1 MNPAILVIEDEPVF
15 ARNLRVFL
23 EREGL
28 EVAVAPSGESGLQVL
43 AEAPPQVVLL
53 DYNLP
58 GIDGLQVLARIVAR
72 APRVRVIMM
81 TGHGSEDVAVKAL
94 KGGAADYLKKP
105 IELAALRLVVHRVL
119 ARRRHDDQPLGL
131 RSVDGR
137 RVMDILER
145 RRTSDAPAAWPAALP
160 VASTAALPAPAMPA
174 EKAAAAKT
182 ASPAA
187 APVPRSLAAMVG
199 ESAPMLRLRL
209 LVGKVIE
216 ADLQRTCADSPA
228 VLVTGESGT
237 GKELVARALHAE
249 GPCKAGPFIVV
260 NCAGI
265 PASLLESA
273 LFGYE
278 KGAFADAPDARI
290 GLIESAAGGTL
301 FLDEIGDLEPA
312 AQARLLNVLEEKTVR
327 RLGSSVSRAVE
338 VRFIVG
344 SSRDLERKLRD
355 GEFRAD
361 LYYRLRMICIHV
373 PPLRERQGDVL
384 RLAEHFVGV
393 YAPLCGKP
401 GIRLGAEAV
410 AALNARPWPGN
421 VRELQNIIEQAVV
434 LAEDALI
441 SVSDLCM
448 QPQVVAPSHS
458 RPDER
463 EMLVAALR
471 EAGLNIT
478 EAARLLGVSRETLR
492 YRVKKYDIAY

>member
-81 TGHGSEDVAVKAL
+81 TGHGSEDVAVAAL
-94 KGGAADYLKKP
+94 KSGAADYLKKP
-105 IELAALRLVVHRVL
+105 IELAELRLVVHRAL

-137 RVMDILER
+137 RVMDSLER
-145 RRTSDAPAAWPAALP
+145 RRTRDAP
-160 VASTAALPAPAMPA
+160 VASTAALPAPAMPV
-174 EKAAAAKT
+174 EKVAAAKT

-209 LVGKVIE
+209 QVGKVIE

-249 GPCKAGPFIVV
+249 GPCKAGPFIAV
-260 NCAGI
+260 NCSGN

-278 KGAFADAPDARI
+278 KGAFTEAKKARL

-301 FLDEIGDLEPA
+301 FLDEIGNLEPA
-312 AQARLLNVLEEKTVR
+312 AQAKLLKVLEDKTVR
-327 RLGSSVSRAVE
+327 RLGSPVSRAVE
-338 VRFIVG
+338 VHFITG
-344 SSRDLERKLRD
+344 TSQDLEQKVRD

-361 LYYRLRMICIHV
+361 LYYRLRMLHIAV
-373 PPLRERQGDVL
+373 PPLRERHGDVL
-384 RLAEHFVGV
+384 RLAEHFTGV
-393 YAPLCGKP
+393 YGPRYGKP
-401 GIRLGAEAV
+401 GIRLGVAAV
-410 AALNARPWPGN
+410 AALNASAWPGN
-421 VRELQNIIEQAVV
+421 VRELKNTIEHAVV
-434 LAEDALI
+434 LAENVLI
-441 SVSDLCM
+441 SVGDLCM
-448 QPQVVAPSHS
+448 QPRAVAPARPGEQVGVPSHS
-458 RPDER
+458 PIDER
-463 EMLVAALR
+463 ELLAA
-471 EAGLNIT
+471 AD
-478 EAARLLGVSRETLR
+478 TLR
-492 YRVKKYDIAY
+492 YRVKNYDITY

>member
-58 GIDGLQVLARIVAR
+58 GIDGLQVLAQIVAR
-72 APRVRVIMM
+72 TPRVRVIMM

-137 RVMDILER
+137 RVMDSLER
-145 RRTSDAPAAWPAALP
+145 RRTRDAP
-160 VASTAALPAPAMPA
+160 VASTAALPALAMPV

-216 ADLQRTCADSPA
+216 ADLQRTGADSPA

-249 GPCKAGPFIVV
+249 GPCKAGPFIAV
-260 NCAGI
+260 NCSGN

-278 KGAFADAPDARI
+278 KGAFTEAKKARL

-301 FLDEIGDLEPA
+301 FLDEIGNLAPA
-312 AQARLLNVLEEKTVR
+312 AQAKLLKVLEDKTVR
-327 RLGSSVSRAVE
+327 RLGSPVSRAVE
-338 VRFIVG
+338 VHFITG
-344 SSRDLERKLRD
+344 TSQDLEQKVRD

-361 LYYRLRMICIHV
+361 LYYRLRMLHIAV
-373 PPLRERQGDVL
+373 PPLRERHGDVL
-384 RLAEHFVGV
+384 RLAEHFTGV
-393 YAPLCGKP
+393 YGPRYGKP
-401 GIRLGAEAV
+401 GIRLGVAAV
-410 AALNARPWPGN
+410 AALNASAWPGN
-421 VRELQNIIEQAVV
+421 VRELKNTIEHAVV
-434 LAEDALI
+434 LAENVLI
-441 SVSDLCM
+441 SVGDLCM
-448 QPQVVAPSHS
+448 QPRAVAPARPGEQVGVPSHS
-458 RPDER
+458 PIDEC
-463 EMLVAALR
+463 ELLAA
-471 EAGLNIT
+471 AD
-478 EAARLLGVSRETLR
+478 TLR
-492 YRVKKYDIAY
+492 YRVKNYDITY